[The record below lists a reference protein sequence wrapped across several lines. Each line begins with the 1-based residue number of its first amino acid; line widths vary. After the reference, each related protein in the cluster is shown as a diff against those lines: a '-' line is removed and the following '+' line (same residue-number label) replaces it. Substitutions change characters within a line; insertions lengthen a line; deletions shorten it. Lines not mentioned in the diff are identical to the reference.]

1 MEPETIRIISH
12 GITLTAEPFRTI
24 TKIDHEITIGIE
36 TTTIRTDSETIRQL
50 PRRNNADPPGIDN
63 IETSELQ

>member
-36 TTTIRTDSETIRQL
+36 TTTIRTDREIILSYHVETMQTL
-50 PRRNNADPPGIDN
+50 PVLTI
-63 IETSELQ
+63 